1 MGPRD
6 PGRPRG
12 GQGWGSHGCVSS
24 VSRYGSDSHRA
35 LWLTVREAER
45 AVCPKHRR
53 GAGTGGW
60 GSSCVLKAGS
70 ARPKTVPPR
79 RESKPAPREGGRSP
93 SPRQLL
99 ALSEE
104 EAPRALDTCRPRCS
118 RHGRPPPPLR
128 PPQAEGPSDRPPAH
142 SWHPALFAQ
151 QRVCQTHFSWFQP
164 LYKTDSSDFSSLF
177 WHRGKKM

>member
-1 MGPRD
+1 MIRTVGLSGQSRD
-6 PGRPRG
+6 RRLHRRPARSR
-12 GQGWGSHGCVSS
+12 SHQKAPSAQLVTTT
-24 VSRYGSDSHRA
+24 A
-35 LWLTVREAER
+35 
-45 AVCPKHRR
+45 RR